1 MYRPLMS
8 CIPFLTCLFWFI
20 QYAINYKKKDL
31 AKRMYMWFLATYVV
45 LYFCHYLFFRTTHWR
60 YAI

>member
-1 MYRPLMS
+1 MS

-31 AKRMYMWFLATYVV
+31 AKECICGFLPHV
-45 LYFCHYLFFRTTHWR
+45 
-60 YAI
+60 